1 MNQTIIHSI
10 LVGGLLTASLQ
21 VEAAGFNKFDNGNGK
36 VMSSTQ
42 FYQVLAET
50 KPDQIAAKFG
60 FPDQMQTIKSSTGE
74 TAGVEW
80 IYRDAVQ
87 TASKKQDAHFMLI
100 NGEMK
105 YVKLV
110 NAS

>member
-1 MNQTIIHSI
+1 MNQTILPSI
-10 LVGGLLTASLQ
+10 LISGLLVVSLQ
-21 VEAAGFNKFDNGNGK
+21 ADAAGFNKFDNGNGK
-36 VMSSTQ
+36 VMSSSQ
-42 FYQVLAET
+42 FYQALSET

-100 NGEMK
+100 NGEIK

-110 NAS
+110 NSS